1 MVRSSSRASQP
12 KYYQATSAK
21 ELLDQIGQSVH
32 AEVQRDAKKYV
43 SELKGNLSRATYPKD
58 ESPKGTT
65 SPDPCHL
72 DYRYHTNV
80 TKGHGKEYP
89 CEDRPEVRFSDTE
102 GAQCDKSKIKDN
114 KGKSEGACAPYRRS
128 SLCDHHLSYMNAGKT
143 NTTDNLLLEV
153 CMSAQY
159 EGQSIRGQHD
169 KHKLDN
175 NNSSSQLCTV
185 LARSFADIGDIIR
198 GRDLYRRDKGEET
211 KLEKN
216 LKEIFKNIYNEL
228 TTKNGTKER
237 YNDTDNYFQLREDW
251 WEENRETVWKAITCH
266 VVSGNNYFRHT
277 CSDENH
283 PTATQGNCRC
293 IGATVPTYFDYVPQ
307 YLRWFEEWA
316 EDFCRKK
323 KKYVD
328 IVKTYCREKDKDGN
342 QRYCSRNGYDC
353 TKTKPAI
360 GKYRMGN
367 QCTKCLFACNPYV
380 EWIDNQRKQFLKQK
394 QRYENVIKR
403 KSSSDSGGGRK
414 KRAARSS
421 GNSSNYDGYES
432 KFYKEL
438 QNNGYQTV
446 DAFLGLLSKEKAC
459 TAVNDDKGGRI
470 SFENVN
476 SRGGDGGAASGD
488 RGKGASGDGTSGTND
503 INNGTFYRSDYC
515 QPCPYCGMKRKS
527 DGKWEP
533 KREDE
538 KCTRGKLYE
547 PKKDAE
553 ATNITILKSGEGKE
567 EIEKK
572 LNAFCKTQIGNGS
585 GNASSG
591 VGGSNSE
598 MKELIEKWQCYKH
611 DYVKE
616 VGEKDEDDDDDGNYV
631 EKGGGLCILEKT
643 KGEENVNKQKT
654 FHDFFYYWVAHMLKD
669 SIHWRTKRLKSCI
682 SNGTTM
688 KCKNGCNTKCKC
700 YESWVQQKKNEW
712 DPIKQQFRK
721 QNMGENTLYGN
732 FGHNYVLDG
741 VLKEEFYKEKS
752 EDDSTQDKQNSLDSE
767 EAEELKQLSKIIERE
782 ENQDAAVAAGSVP
795 GTEQKNIMDKL
806 IEHEGEEAETCKKIQ
821 KDCENQKQQPKPS
834 PARSEDHHDPQSP
847 SGTPDNRDSSSED
860 SEDDSDNEDEGE
872 VEEDHVPDDV
882 EVEAE
887 EAEEELLPEE
897 EGEEGTTQ
905 DGVKPPCDIVDKL
918 FQNPE
923 QFKDACTFKYVTGK
937 NYGWKCVPTTSGDKG
952 SICVPPRRRKLYIGR
967 LTQWAN
973 NSGSNTGAT
982 GNTQESG
989 SETPSQPSSAPST
1002 SESSDKDPKV
1012 ELLKAFVESAAVE
1025 TFFLWDRYKKQKEKP
1040 QGGAGSQLQLDE
1052 NITSTED
1059 GEDPNPQEQLKS
1071 GKIPDDFKRQM
1082 FYTLA
1087 DYKDILFSGS
1097 NDTTSGSKDTSSSS
1111 NDNLKHIVL
1120 EASGDKQ
1127 DEMKKIQD
1135 KIKEHINSGSKP
1147 SGQTPQQW
1155 WEKHGKDIWEGM
1167 ICALTYDTNT
1177 TSGENPTQ
1185 DTQVKEKLWDSGK
1198 KQPKDEYQYK
1208 TVKLDDTS
1216 DPKTVSSTS
1225 DTPLLSNFI
1234 QRPPYFRYLEE
1245 WGETFCRQRTRMLK
1259 DVKTN
1264 CLDDRD
1270 GKKCSCYGEHCEDQ
1284 LKGNPSTVSSLL
1296 CQDCG
1301 KSCGLYKTWIE
1312 RKKIEF
1318 HKQSGAYGEQKK
1330 KCQTQRNDGGLNDQ
1344 GNGDCGTVTTCDTA
1358 AAFLDRLKSGP
1369 CKKDSGEGN
1378 GKDKLNFNEPDK
1390 TFKEAENCKPCSEF
1404 KINCNGNGHC
1414 KGDEGNTCQTKNS
1427 ISAENIEKMGQPTD
1441 DISMLVSDNSTKEFK
1456 GGLGDCKNSG
1466 IFTGIIEKKWKCGK
1480 VCGYVVCKPEK
1491 GNGKTTSGK
1500 NNDQIITIRG
1510 LVEHW
1515 VENFLDDYN
1524 KIRKKLKACMKNGK
1538 GSICKKDCVENWIK
1552 KKTTEWTNLKS
1563 LYLKQYGG
1571 DDSDNSFPVRSILEE
1586 LIPQIPVANAKNKVI
1601 KLSVFENSK
1610 GCCVKANEQN
1620 KNGEYKDAIDCMI
1633 KKLEEKVTS
1642 CLSSTSGK
1650 NQTQAQ
1656 CDSTPLD
1663 DDLLLEEEQNPENMR
1678 PGFCPQQET
1687 PAETVDEETCDA
1699 HPPQVDVKEEEE
1711 EPVEPSSGEQSPNL
1725 PKTPE
1730 EKPSKP
1736 PAAEK
1741 KTKAKRSPRPI
1752 DDLTPALKKAMLSST
1767 IMWSIGIGFAAD
1779 ITSSSESEYEE
1790 LDINDIYAPGSPKY
1804 KTLIEVVLEPSGN
1817 NTTASGK
1824 NTTASGNNTTAS
1836 GNNTTASGNNTTA
1849 SGKNTPS
1856 DTQNDIHNDI
1866 PSSDTPMNKFTDEE
1880 WNQLKHEFISQYL
1893 QSEQPND
1900 VPNDY
1905 SSGDIPLN
1913 TQPNTLY
1920 FDKPEEKPFIMSIHD
1935 RDLYS
1940 GEEYSYNVN
1949 MVNNDIP
1956 MSGKNGTYSGIDL
1969 INDSLSGNH
1978 IDIYDEML
1986 KRKEN
1991 ELFGTEHHPK
2001 RTTTTHFATPTRDD
2015 PIHNQLELFHKWLD
2029 RHRDMCEKWKN
2040 NHERL
2045 PKLKELWENETHSGN
2060 THPSDSNKTLNTD
2073 VSIQIHMDNPK
2084 PINEFTNMNT
2094 ILEDLDKPF
2103 NEPYYDVQD
2112 DIYYDVN
2119 T

>member
-1 MVRSSSRASQP
+1 MVRSSSRASRP

-283 PTATQGNCRC
+283 PTATQ
-293 IGATVPTYFDYVPQ
+293 
-307 YLRWFEEWA
+307 
-316 EDFCRKK
+316 
-323 KKYVD
+323 
-328 IVKTYCREKDKDGN
+328 
-342 QRYCSRNGYDC
+342 
-353 TKTKPAI
+353 
-360 GKYRMGN
+360 
-367 QCTKCLFACNPYV
+367 
-380 EWIDNQRKQFLKQK
+380 DNQRKQFLKQK

-488 RGKGASGDGTSGTND
+488 RGKGASGDGDGTSGTND

-905 DGVKPPCDIVDKL
+905 DGVKPPCDIVNTL
-918 FQNPE
+918 FSDTKN
-923 QFKDACTFKYVTGK
+923 FSDACTLKYGSKSHV
-937 NYGWKCVPTTSGDKG
+937 GWKCISDTTTGKSGGDKDG
-952 SICVPPRRRKLYIGR
+952 AICIPPRRRKLYVGK
-967 LTQWAN
+967 LEEWAKKQSSQAGEAAEGTEASASSSPSDS
-973 NSGSNTGAT
+973 NSVQTTSAG
-982 GNTQESG
+982 
-989 SETPSQPSSAPST
+989 TPSPSPS
-1002 SESSDKDPKV
+1002 DG
-1012 ELLKAFVESAAVE
+1012 LLAAFVESAAVE
-1025 TFFLWDRYKKQKEKP
+1025 TFFAWHEYKMDKKKEDEEKKEQVGYTSSKP
-1040 QGGAGSQLQLDE
+1040 EELDKKLKK
-1052 NITSTED
+1052 
-1059 GEDPNPQEQLKS
+1059 GE
-1071 GKIPDDFKRQM
+1071 IPEEFKRQM
-1082 FYTLA
+1082 FYTLG
-1087 DYKDILFSGS
+1087 DYRDLCVGNTNIVEAAVSSTEDEKEKMKQLQQKIKDILEKA
-1097 NDTTSGSKDTSSSS
+1097 N
-1111 NDNLKHIVL
+1111 
-1120 EASGDKQ
+1120 GDKP
-1127 DEMKKIQD
+1127 
-1135 KIKEHINSGSKP
+1135 SKP
-1147 SGQTPQQW
+1147 SVTTPQTW
-1155 WEKHGKDIWEGM
+1155 WKKYGPDIWEGM
-1167 ICALTYDTNT
+1167 
-1177 TSGENPTQ
+1177 
-1185 DTQVKEKLWDSGK
+1185 
-1198 KQPKDEYQYK
+1198 
-1208 TVKLDDTS
+1208 
-1216 DPKTVSSTS
+1216 
-1225 DTPLLSNFI
+1225 
-1234 QRPPYFRYLEE
+1234 
-1245 WGETFCRQRTRMLK
+1245 
-1259 DVKTN
+1259 
-1264 CLDDRD
+1264 
-1270 GKKCSCYGEHCEDQ
+1270 
-1284 LKGNPSTVSSLL
+1284 
-1296 CQDCG
+1296 
-1301 KSCGLYKTWIE
+1301 
-1312 RKKIEF
+1312 
-1318 HKQSGAYGEQKK
+1318 
-1330 KCQTQRNDGGLNDQ
+1330 
-1344 GNGDCGTVTTCDTA
+1344 
-1358 AAFLDRLKSGP
+1358 
-1369 CKKDSGEGN
+1369 
-1378 GKDKLNFNEPDK
+1378 
-1390 TFKEAENCKPCSEF
+1390 
-1404 KINCNGNGHC
+1404 
-1414 KGDEGNTCQTKNS
+1414 
-1427 ISAENIEKMGQPTD
+1427 
-1441 DISMLVSDNSTKEFK
+1441 
-1456 GGLGDCKNSG
+1456 
-1466 IFTGIIEKKWKCGK
+1466 
-1480 VCGYVVCKPEK
+1480 
-1491 GNGKTTSGK
+1491 
-1500 NNDQIITIRG
+1500 
-1510 LVEHW
+1510 
-1515 VENFLDDYN
+1515 
-1524 KIRKKLKACMKNGK
+1524 
-1538 GSICKKDCVENWIK
+1538 
-1552 KKTTEWTNLKS
+1552 
-1563 LYLKQYGG
+1563 
-1571 DDSDNSFPVRSILEE
+1571 
-1586 LIPQIPVANAKNKVI
+1586 
-1601 KLSVFENSK
+1601 
-1610 GCCVKANEQN
+1610 
-1620 KNGEYKDAIDCMI
+1620 
-1633 KKLEEKVTS
+1633 
-1642 CLSSTSGK
+1642 
-1650 NQTQAQ
+1650 
-1656 CDSTPLD
+1656 
-1663 DDLLLEEEQNPENMR
+1663 
-1678 PGFCPQQET
+1678 
-1687 PAETVDEETCDA
+1687 
-1699 HPPQVDVKEEEE
+1699 
-1711 EPVEPSSGEQSPNL
+1711 
-1725 PKTPE
+1725 
-1730 EKPSKP
+1730 
-1736 PAAEK
+1736 
-1741 KTKAKRSPRPI
+1741 
-1752 DDLTPALKKAMLSST
+1752 
-1767 IMWSIGIGFAAD
+1767 
-1779 ITSSSESEYEE
+1779 
-1790 LDINDIYAPGSPKY
+1790 
-1804 KTLIEVVLEPSGN
+1804 
-1817 NTTASGK
+1817 
-1824 NTTASGNNTTAS
+1824 
-1836 GNNTTASGNNTTA
+1836 
-1849 SGKNTPS
+1849 
-1856 DTQNDIHNDI
+1856 
-1866 PSSDTPMNKFTDEE
+1866 
-1880 WNQLKHEFISQYL
+1880 
-1893 QSEQPND
+1893 
-1900 VPNDY
+1900 
-1905 SSGDIPLN
+1905 
-1913 TQPNTLY
+1913 
-1920 FDKPEEKPFIMSIHD
+1920 
-1935 RDLYS
+1935 
-1940 GEEYSYNVN
+1940 
-1949 MVNNDIP
+1949 
-1956 MSGKNGTYSGIDL
+1956 
-1969 INDSLSGNH
+1969 
-1978 IDIYDEML
+1978 
-1986 KRKEN
+1986 
-1991 ELFGTEHHPK
+1991 
-2001 RTTTTHFATPTRDD
+2001 
-2015 PIHNQLELFHKWLD
+2015 
-2029 RHRDMCEKWKN
+2029 
-2040 NHERL
+2040 
-2045 PKLKELWENETHSGN
+2045 
-2060 THPSDSNKTLNTD
+2060 
-2073 VSIQIHMDNPK
+2073 
-2084 PINEFTNMNT
+2084 
-2094 ILEDLDKPF
+2094 
-2103 NEPYYDVQD
+2103 
-2112 DIYYDVN
+2112 
-2119 T
+2119 